1 MWWKQ
6 VSNESDVVVS
16 TRVRY
21 ARNLSGYNFPNNM
34 SKTDTLKVIGSIDKV
49 LDKKEYK
56 LFKMSDI
63 DEVTRYSLIE
73 QHIISKEFVN
83 NVDTGAIVSNN
94 DNTIVAMINEED
106 HLRIQ
111 VFESGLNIENCYNKL
126 VNFTNKLEENLDFAS
141 NDDYGYLTACPTN
154 VGSGMRV
161 SVMVHLPALARLG
174 YLSKI
179 LEEASS
185 IGVAVRGLYGEN
197 TTGYGNMFQI
207 SNQKNFGESEETT
220 ISKIKD
226 IVYSIVLQERK
237 ARNILLENSI
247 QIEDE
252 IYRTYGV
259 LKNARLIS
267 NEESIKL
274 LSKLRLG
281 IAMGIIKNVAL
292 DKVQS
297 LIINSSTNMLKTIL
311 KQDMSE
317 YEENIKRAEYIRREI
332 D

>member
-6 VSNESDVVVS
+6 VSNDSDVVVS
-16 TRVRY
+16 TRIRY
-21 ARNLSGYNFPNNM
+21 ARNLSGYNFPNHITKSDSLKLIDSINM
-34 SKTDTLKVIGSIDKV
+34 V

-56 LFKMSDI
+56 LFKMADI
-63 DEVTRYSLIE
+63 DEITRHSLIE
-73 QHIISKEFVN
+73 QHIISKEFAD
-83 NVDTGAIVSNN
+83 NVETGAIVSNN
-94 DNTIVAMINEED
+94 DNTLVAMVNEED

-111 VFESGLNIENCYNKL
+111 AFESGLNIENCYNKL
-126 VNFTNKLEENLDFAS
+126 SSFTNKLEEKLSFAS

-174 YLSKI
+174 YLTKI

-185 IGVAVRGLYGEN
+185 MGVAVRGLYGEN
-197 TTGYGNMFQI
+197 TTGDGNMFQI
-207 SNQKNFGESEETT
+207 SNQKNFGESEESTM
-220 ISKIKD
+220 IKIKD
-226 IVYSIVLQERK
+226 VVYSIVIQERK

-259 LKNARLIS
+259 LKNARLVS

-281 IAMGIIKNVAL
+281 VAMGIIKNVSL
-292 DKVQS
+292 DKVQG
-297 LIINSSTNMLKTIL
+297 LIINSNTNMLKTIL